1 MPELPEMENYR
12 TLLSEEILDLLITGV
27 VINRDKTIN
36 TEPDLFINELTGN
49 RIIFVER
56 RAKHLIFHLANGKR
70 LVLHLMLGGMIFW
83 GTEEERL
90 IVPHKWKFSLAI
102 TFYSLSD
109 CAWVIYICL
118 LRKKPKRRCLILD
131 LNL

>member
-12 TLLSEEILDLLITGV
+12 TLLSEKILDLPITGV
-27 VINRDKTIN
+27 VVNREKSIN
-36 TEPDLFINELTGN
+36 TDPDVFTRELTGN

-83 GTEEERL
+83 GTEAERPDRSTQVEIQFGEYTL
-90 IVPHKWKFSLAI
+90 F
-102 TFYSLSD
+102 F
-109 CAWVIYICL
+109 
-118 LRKKPKRRCLILD
+118 
-131 LNL
+131 

>member
-12 TLLSEEILDLLITGV
+12 TLLSEKILDLPITGV

-36 TEPDLFINELTGN
+36 TEPDLFISELTGN

-56 RAKHLIFHLANGKR
+56 RAKHLIFHLGNGKR

-83 GTEEERL
+83 GTEEERPDRSTQVEIQFGEHIL
-90 IVPHKWKFSLAI
+90 FFIG
-102 TFYSLSD
+102 
-109 CAWVIYICL
+109 
-118 LRKKPKRRCLILD
+118 LRLGYLHV
-131 LNL
+131 